1 MKGVDQGVDR
11 RFNPREQFDENYRLM
26 EKGLR
31 QDKQK
36 LQELADLLR
45 STRKPTRPKP
55 PGF

>member
-1 MKGVDQGVDR
+1 MKDVDQDVDR
-11 RFNPREQFDENYRLM
+11 RFNPREQFDDNYRLM
-26 EKGLR
+26 EKELR

-45 STRKPTRPKP
+45 STRKPRRPKP